1 LNLLEY
7 RDECGEIVFRG
18 ISLLENGKRISEIS
32 DQISGGEEEAGK
44 CDEEENFSVLR
55 WRGCGRNFC
64 GKSCAWKAKRKE
76 KDYTEKNEDPRPR
89 HTLRAWGTRQG
100 VKTRRDVEIEGR
112 LRARKRDYGG

>member
-1 LNLLEY
+1 M
-7 RDECGEIVFRG
+7 RCCREIAFSEF
-18 ISLLENGKRISEIS
+18 SLLEIEMRISEIS
-32 DQISGGEEEAGK
+32 DQISGGKEEPGK
-44 CDEEENFSVLR
+44 CDEEEKFSVLR
-55 WRGCGRNFC
+55 WRGYGRNFC